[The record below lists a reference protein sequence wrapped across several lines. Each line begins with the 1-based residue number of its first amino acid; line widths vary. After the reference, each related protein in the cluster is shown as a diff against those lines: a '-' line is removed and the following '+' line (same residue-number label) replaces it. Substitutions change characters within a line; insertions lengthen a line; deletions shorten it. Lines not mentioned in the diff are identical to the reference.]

1 MPDDQSRQFPADQ
14 FPADTAFSSVER
26 RLVAYLVALWR
37 LRVPIRHA
45 KPDRAGNP
53 PRRVSISDGLIWMP
67 GTFRGV
73 DGRRSGALF
82 RAALVHAGAHLR
94 FTGPRF
100 PAAGLKPMQLAL
112 VSLIEDARV
121 EHLAMR
127 EHPGLLRVWRPF
139 HVAEPNGAGTAP
151 ALMARLARAL
161 IDPDYRD
168 DDAWVAKGKR
178 LFFAAESEWD
188 SPALSRRIGGLLGND
203 LGQMRV
209 QFNSKDYVV
218 EPAYRDDNLGLW
230 DHGEVPPTPPS
241 DAETVFEAFR
251 TEQEERDHGR
261 PDDQVGEGATPAR
274 LSATDVP
281 ARAVGEEEI
290 TAPPLRYPE
299 WDYRVG
305 IDRPDWVVLNER
317 RTETGDPAA
326 IARIVERHQA
336 TADRLTALVRSAKVS
351 RPVRL
356 RRQPEGDRMDLDAC
370 IDAMVSH
377 RRGEAPDPRVHE
389 VLVRRN
395 RDLSVLL
402 LLDVSAST
410 DDPIAGGGRS
420 VLSVER
426 EAATL
431 FAQALDEL
439 GDPFAIHAFRSN
451 GRQDVS
457 YYRIKAFRQP
467 YDAAAKGRLAGLRAG
482 LSTRLG
488 TALRHAGRLLEQ
500 QSTHRR
506 LLLVVTDGEPS
517 DIDVADR
524 RYLLDDARR
533 AVLGL
538 ASRGIDCFVIGLDP
552 QGRDYLTRMFGA
564 RNVMVIDRAEKL
576 PEVLPTFYLRLST

>member
-1 MPDDQSRQFPADQ
+1 MPDDQSRHL
-14 FPADTAFSSVER
+14 PADTAFSAVER

-37 LRVPIRHA
+37 LRAPIRHA
-45 KPDRAGNP
+45 KPDAAGSP
-53 PRRVSISDGLIWMP
+53 PRRVSLSGGLIWMP
-67 GTFRGV
+67 GNFRGV
-73 DGRRSGALF
+73 EGHRSHALF

-94 FTGPRF
+94 FSGPRF
-100 PAAGLKPMQLAL
+100 PAAGLKPLQLAL

-139 HVAEPNGAGTAP
+139 HLAEPGGAGTAP

-168 DDAWVAKGKR
+168 DDAWVAKGRR

-188 SPALSRRIGGLLGND
+188 SPAVSRRIGGLLGND

-209 QFNSKDYVV
+209 QFNSKDHVV

-230 DHGEVPPTPPS
+230 DHGEAPPTPPD
-241 DAETVFEAFR
+241 DAETLFEAFR

-261 PDDQVGEGATPAR
+261 PDEETGEGGTPTP
-274 LSATDVP
+274 LSATDIP
-281 ARAVGEEEI
+281 ARPVGEEEVA
-290 TAPPLRYPE
+290 APPVRYPE
-299 WDYRVG
+299 WDYRAG

-317 RTETGDPAA
+317 RSQPGDPAA
-326 IARIVERHQA
+326 IAGIVEHYRA
-336 TADRLTALVRSAKVS
+336 TAGRLTALVRSAKVS

-356 RRQPEGDRMDLDAC
+356 RRQPEGDRVDLDAC

-410 DDPIAGGGRS
+410 ADPVADGGSS

-431 FAQALDEL
+431 FAQALDGL

-457 YYRIKAFRQP
+457 YYRIKDFRQP

-488 TALRHAGRLLEQ
+488 AALRHAGRLLERQ
-500 QSTHRR
+500 ATHRR
-506 LLLVVTDGEPS
+506 LLLLVTDGEPS

-524 RYLLDDARR
+524 RYLLHDARR

-538 ASRGIDCFVIGLDP
+538 AARGIDCFVIGLDR
-552 QGRDYLTRMFGA
+552 QGRDYLTRMFGS
-564 RNVMVIDRAEKL
+564 RNVMVIDRAGTL